1 MYRIFHGK
9 HQLILTK
16 LKKSVDKF
24 KPDFILKEPGH
35 KQVLKALQL
44 SKSATKPLVI
54 ILKGDPDSILAEFLL
69 EFKLIQAG
77 GGLVFN
83 EKKEILVIKRL
94 EKWDLPKG
102 KIKSKEE
109 TRKGAMREVKE
120 ETGIK
125 NLTFMEDDKHFETF
139 HTYYRDK
146 KWQIKHTLWYLMSA
160 PSAQKF
166 KPQLKEDI
174 TEVTWCELS
183 KLKSG
188 KKDSLLTYPAISYI
202 ATKIDNYFKKQ
213 TTKQFD

>member
-16 LKKSVDKF
+16 LKKSADKF

-54 ILKGDPDSILAEFLL
+54 VLKGDPDSILSGFLL

-83 EKKEILVIKRL
+83 EKNEILVIKRS

-109 TRKGAMREVKE
+109 IKTGAFREVVE
-120 ETGIK
+120 ETGIR
-125 NLTFMEDDKHFETF
+125 NLAFMEYDRYFETF

-146 KWQIKHTLWYLMSA
+146 KWQIKHTIWYLMKA
-160 PSAQKF
+160 PAEQNF
-166 KPQLKEDI
+166 VPQLDEDI
-174 TEVTWCELS
+174 TEVAWY
-183 KLKSG
+183 KINRLKKG
-188 KKDSLLTYPAISYI
+188 KRNSLVTYPAISHI
-202 ATKIDNYFKKQ
+202 AKKVH
-213 TTKQFD
+213 KYLKENIPNFD